1 MPPYVDPNYRIDVYL
16 DTNILVD
23 YIEHTYPSLNYSLDY
38 LAQTGYITLRTS
50 QYVLYEFAEVRKY
63 NLFYSLLP
71 IKEEDRE
78 KSRGQLK
85 FQIKQN
91 NWKYNGIEYTENA
104 KTDIEQTVREEL
116 SELMEKLSLE
126 VDKHILHKKL
136 FQPSLSCVLKTSI
149 SKEDSLVLT
158 SCIFPNEE
166 CVLNHSILLSGDKA
180 YGMSFMKN
188 ESAVKDCIGVD
199 DLNLKFIKCVEVKNP
214 LTSQTINLRQN
225 DIEHK
230 QIDEIWNGI
239 IISLLIEKNANY
251 FIGRTYNFKQV
262 KKCIFFK
269 ICDGLQPLKR
279 DHNLVIIPKDL
290 STSPIKTGD
299 DLGIRYY
306 DEEITTPHVRKEDDL
321 RELKYSFLIKD
332 TFKDK
337 MDSLDREGNILF
349 YDTDYQEI

>member
-1 MPPYVDPNYRIDVYL
+1 MSQYVDPNYRIDVYL

-23 YIEHTYPSLNYSLDY
+23 YIECTYPSLNYSLDY
-38 LAQTGYITLRTS
+38 LVQTGYVTLRTS

-63 NLFYSLLP
+63 NLFYNLLP

-104 KTDIEQTVREEL
+104 KTPIEHTVRYEL
-116 SELMEKLSLE
+116 GELMEHLALE
-126 VDKHILHKKL
+126 VDKHILHKNL

-180 YGMSFMKN
+180 YGVSFFKN
-188 ESAVKDCIGVD
+188 ETAVKDCIGVE

-214 LTSQTINLRQN
+214 LTSQTINLRKEI
-225 DIEHK
+225 DHK
-230 QIDEIWNGI
+230 QIEEIWNGI
-239 IISLLIEKNANY
+239 ISSLIIEKNVNH
-251 FIGRTYNFKQV
+251 FIGRTYDFKQV
-262 KKCIFFK
+262 KKCIFFE
-269 ICDGLQPLKR
+269 ICNGRPPLQR
-279 DHNLVIIPKDL
+279 NNNLVIIPKDL
-290 STSPIKTGD
+290 STSPIKTGE

-306 DEEITTPHVRKEDDL
+306 DEEISAPHIRKEDDL
-321 RELKYSFLIKD
+321 RKLKYSFLIKD
-332 TFKDK
+332 HFKDK
-337 MDSLDREGNILF
+337 MDSLDREGNLLF
-349 YDTDYQEI
+349 YDIDDQGI